1 MSDRSPPEGGDARGA
16 RRSSPV
22 GALPERVGSVDPARV
37 GAGVLALAGALVAL
51 VVAGEVFPFRSLNHD
66 EGVYLQQAELLLA
79 GRLFLRPPVEDA
91 FRPWFF
97 VESPRGLYSKYAPVP
112 AAVFALGRLLGG
124 YTVALAGIAAG
135 LVAGTVA
142 LGRELFDARV
152 GLLAGVL
159 LLATPL
165 FVVHAGVFLPY
176 ALTTALNVA
185 FAVSYLRGERR
196 GSRRDATLAGVA
208 VGLAFFARPYT
219 AVLFALPFVAH
230 AVVTLAASGAWR
242 VPLAAAGLVRSPAN
256 GHARGLFVRRAVT
269 AALGSAGVLVTLGYN
284 AAVTGDPLVFPYLA
298 FAPEDGVGFGE
309 REILGHEVNYTVD
322 LGVEANRI
330 VLDTLLTDWVVAGSL
345 GAAAAAV
352 GVALALAGR
361 GVPGPDRGAP
371 GSARRA
377 PGGRVRRGLLAA
389 TFATV
394 AAGNVAFWGNFNV
407 LGALEVRTD
416 GLIYYLGPYYHYD
429 LIVPTA
435 VFAAVAC
442 VALADGLRAAATALA
457 ERRGRIDP
465 THARAVATVALL
477 VAGAAAG
484 GVAAGAVGETVERN
498 AEVTEELRAGYGPLV
513 AEGNAGAGVPP
524 GSVVFL
530 PTPYGPW
537 LNHPFQALR
546 NDPDFDGPRVYALG
560 GVRELAV
567 ARTYPDRD
575 LYRYVYTGTWVPTD
589 GSTVRGGI
597 REVERVAG
605 DRIYLNATLGRPASV
620 EGTTVRVTGDRGST
634 YLVATD
640 SGGPLSLSLVVEGD
654 ELRVSGE
661 GLVVAGGG
669 DGGGAENGGDEG
681 GAATL
686 PLDDG
691 DEIEVEVFVSTGPA
705 SGYSYRLSFPLER
718 IDGTVRALTATAERC
733 PVPTR
738 CVPDGVGESPPDRGI
753 DVTFSNG
760 TATK

>member
-1 MSDRSPPEGGDARGA
+1 MTGSPGESDVSTGTR
-16 RRSSPV
+16 
-22 GALPERVGSVDPARV
+22 SVDRLVTTLRTHLDRGRV
-37 GAGVLALAGALVAL
+37 AAAVLALVGAAVAV
-51 VVAGEVFPFRSLNHD
+51 VVAGDVFPYRSLNHD
-66 EGVYLQQAELLLA
+66 EGVYLQQADMLLS
-79 GRLFLRPPVEDA
+79 GQLFLRPPVEDA

-97 VESPRGLYSKYAPVP
+97 VESARGLYSKYAPVP
-112 AAVFALGRLLGG
+112 AAVFALGKLLGG
-124 YTVALAGIAAG
+124 YPLALAGIAAG

-152 GLLAGVL
+152 GALAGVL
-159 LLATPL
+159 LIATPL
-165 FVVHAGVFLPY
+165 FVVHSGLFLPY

-196 GSRRDATLAGVA
+196 ESRRDATFAGVA

-219 AVLFALPFVAH
+219 AVLFALPFVTH
-230 AVVTLAASGAWR
+230 AVVTLVRSGAWR
-242 VPLAAAGLVRSPAN
+242 VPLTAAGIGSEGARGN
-256 GHARGLFVRRAVT
+256 DDRARGLFVRRAVT
-269 AALGSAGVLVTLGYN
+269 AALGTVGVLVTFAYN
-284 AAVTGDPLVFPYLA
+284 AVVTGDPWLFPYLA

-309 REILGHEVNYTVD
+309 RAILGHVVDYTPE
-322 LGVEANRI
+322 LGIEANRL
-330 VLDTLLTDWVVAGSL
+330 VLETLFTDWVVAGPL
-345 GAAAAAV
+345 GAGVAAA
-352 GVALALAGR
+352 GVALVLVGR
-361 GVPGPDRGAP
+361 GIPGDGDE
-371 GSARRA
+371 SAFD
-377 PGGRVRRGLLAA
+377 GRVRRGLLAA

-442 VALADGLRAAATALA
+442 VAAADGTRAAATRLA
-457 ERRGRIDP
+457 TRRDRVDP
-465 THARAVATVALL
+465 RHARVAATVVLL

-484 GVAAGAVGETVERN
+484 GVAAGAVDDTVERN
-498 AEVTEELRAGYGPLV
+498 TEVTEELRAGYGSLV
-513 AEGNAGAGVPP
+513 ADGDPGAAVPEN
-524 GSVVFL
+524 SVLFL

-546 NDPDFDGPRVYALG
+546 NDPGHDGPRVYALG
-560 GVRELAV
+560 DTRELEV
-567 ARTYPDRD
+567 ARAYPERD
-575 LYRYVYTGTWVPTD
+575 LYRYVYAGSWVPTD
-589 GSTVRGGI
+589 DSTVRGGL

-605 DRIYLNATLGRPASV
+605 DRIYLNATLGRPESV
-620 EGTTVRVTGDRGST
+620 ESTTVRVTGDRGST

-640 SGGPLSLSLVVEGD
+640 DGGPLSLSMVVEDG

-661 GLVVAGGG
+661 DLAVSGGEEG
-669 DGGGAENGGDEG
+669 EAEEG
-681 GAATL
+681 RL

-705 SGYSYRLSFPLER
+705 SGYSYRLSFPYER
-718 IDGTVRALTATAERC
+718 IDGTARALTATAERC

-738 CVPDGVGESPPDRGI
+738 CVPDGVEESPPDRGI
-753 DVTFSNG
+753 DVTFSNASAG
-760 TATK
+760 T